1 MNNKKK
7 KEMIDISH
15 KNLSR
20 VEFAKEISPLS
31 RTGKRLKKAEHTD
44 NEINES
50 TIKYKPIFTEE
61 VNKKENE

>member
-1 MNNKKK
+1 MNNKKR

-31 RTGKRLKKAEHTD
+31 RTGKKLSKAENNDH
-44 NEINES
+44 EINES
-50 TIKYKPIFTEE
+50 TIKYKPIFTEYSNE
-61 VNKKENE
+61 KEND